1 MKDSKTTGTVD
12 IRQQMRIDELELLV
26 AELKHDQDERDKLDF
41 PWTGNLGH
49 WYWNVQTNNV
59 RFNPLKVE
67 ALGFRR
73 DELPGLVPYQFFTE
87 RLHPDDYRPVMDNM
101 LAHLNGTASVYEVE
115 YRIRAKDGTWKW
127 FYDRGKLTR
136 HGPDGRPA
144 LVAGIVF
151 DISAKKAL
159 EEQLNEKNRMLEEL
173 ARFDGLTDLFNS
185 RTIKE
190 QLDIEI
196 RRARRWEQGLVIAM
210 LDVDKFKTIN
220 DTYGHLAGDEV
231 LAAVGREFKK
241 GIRETDAAG
250 RYGGDEFLLIFPQT
264 PPGIAA
270 HIIDRI
276 LAAIRDADPVPGF
289 PVNLSCGVAQFTD
302 QSPTDFLGL
311 ADAALYADKQ
321 RRAK

>member
-1 MKDSKTTGTVD
+1 METSGESEGAD

-26 AELKHDQDERDKLDF
+26 TELKRDQDERDKLDF

-49 WYWNVQTNNV
+49 WYWNVQTNHV
-59 RFNPLKVE
+59 QFNPLKVE
-67 ALGFRR
+67 ALGYRM
-73 DELPGLVPYQFFTE
+73 DELPDIVPYQFFTE

-101 LAHLNGTASVYEVE
+101 LAHLHGTAPVYEVE
-115 YRIRAKDGTWKW
+115 YRIRAKDGSWKW

-136 HGPDGRPA
+136 HGPDGRPV

-173 ARFDGLTDLFNS
+173 ARIDGLTGLFNA

-190 QLDIEI
+190 QLDIEMK
-196 RRARRWEQGLVIAM
+196 RARRWEQGLVIAM

-250 RYGGDEFLLIFPQT
+250 RYGGDEFLVIFPQT
-264 PPGIAA
+264 PPGIAVQ
-270 HIIDRI
+270 IIDRI
-276 LAAIRDADPVPGF
+276 LAAIRTADPVPGF
-289 PVNLSCGVAQFTD
+289 PVNLSCGIARFAD
-302 QSPTDFLGL
+302 QSPTDLLGL

-321 RRAK
+321 RRPK